1 MFGIWVGSFGWLLG
15 FLLVS
20 PDRVGALWIELL
32 ISAAVTAAIAGCMH
46 AILLARPAPSLARVW
61 SAIAFAGGGLLLC
74 YVAVLMPALLGEP
87 ALVARL
93 ERLGTIVEIPLWPGL
108 MVVAAGACGLLVTRP
123 ARRRATGA

>member
-1 MFGIWVGSFGWLLG
+1 
-15 FLLVS
+15 
-20 PDRVGALWIELL
+20 
-32 ISAAVTAAIAGCMH
+32 MH